1 MIHAFPD
8 RIARQDEND
17 PKRYRLSNG
26 RGAHLH
32 KNSALVGEP
41 WLVVVDLRFDEGD
54 SLILSAAPLDAAVF
68 KRDFADRIVRERI
81 VRWKESTR
89 SIEAFEVVRF
99 AELVLERRSVPAR
112 PEDANVGVLKAVR
125 DMRIDELPWSDQA
138 RALRTRVNCLR
149 EWCPDLGLPD
159 LCDDALR
166 TSIDDWLLPHLNNAA
181 RLDALTPQLV
191 SEALAAKLD
200 YAQRRAVDELAPES
214 IAVPSGNTRHLEY
227 HDGQSPVLAVKLQ
240 ELFGLADTPRIARG
254 KIAVTL
260 HLLSPA
266 QRPIQVT
273 QDLRGFWERT
283 YPEVKKEL
291 KGRYPKHPWPDDP
304 WSAKPTH
311 RAKPRGT

>member
-1 MIHAFPD
+1 M
-8 RIARQDEND
+8 
-17 PKRYRLSNG
+17 SNG

-54 SLILSAAPLDAAVF
+54 SLILSAAPFDAAIL
-68 KRDFADRIVRERI
+68 KRDFADRLVSERI
-81 VRWKESTR
+81 VRWKEASRST
-89 SIEAFEVVRF
+89 EAFEIVRF
-99 AELVLERRSVPAR
+99 GELVLDRRSVPTR
-112 PEDANVGVLKAVR
+112 PEDASIGLLKAVR
-125 DMRIDELPWSDQA
+125 DLRIDELPWSDQA
-138 RALRTRVNCLR
+138 RALRARINCLR
-149 EWCPDLGLPD
+149 EWCRDLNLPD
-159 LCDDALR
+159 VSDDALR
-166 TSIDDWLLPHLNNAA
+166 ASLDEWLIPHLNNAT
-181 RLDALTPQLV
+181 RLDALTPQLIGA
-191 SEALAAKLD
+191 ALAAQLD

-214 IAVPSGNTRHLEY
+214 IPVPSGNTRPLEY
-227 HDGQSPVLAVKLQ
+227 HEGQSPVLAVKLQ

-254 KIAVTL
+254 KIPVTL